1 MGDVAPFFG
10 GFGSI
15 VALLVWPPLYMN
27 TQIKTGVQYFI
38 KPQNCNNDFYGQGY
52 VPPAWNAL
60 FAADANT
67 LGPDGKNWW
76 IDGEVGWRLSMVKTA
91 ANAKK
96 ERQWRFGLC
105 PSYYGA
111 HSDINCLNFNPDDDG
126 EYPLATQVFE
136 DMDLVGYNTSKYTA
150 FGIPSAS
157 PFTAGVDRDSM
168 LTAFEDWVD
177 IGLKARKAVIE
188 DAWKILW
195 IPAIAL
201 IGPLCVVILE
211 KVRKKEGVEGGPI
224 CIFFCYVAL
233 AVGFSILMGNSWTV
247 LNRTAASPFA
257 KSENWAAM
265 FPYCESVTV
274 ATVYEQ
280 SSEKYETTEEKNN
293 NYVYWRNGLNF
304 YYVGI
309 VYAVLVA
316 FLGLPFLIA
325 FGGLLAGAFQFANGS
340 SSSSSS
346 GGNDD
351 EKKRYLESAKLA
363 STKNTNSLHGKD
375 LDAEYLVTRN
385 GSYFDVA
392 VNGEGEA
399 LVTVMKVNVGDLVQH
414 TKEGSFQYGIVT
426 GASVDEKKKY
436 LASGDPKYQA
446 KFTTFQIKW
455 LTEFDEVTGEESSY
469 TESVDWF
476 IPTELGIN
484 GNLKRL
490 SSKEER
496 DAFRAN
502 EEIIELMQR
511 SGDSPEASEVKD
523 KLPAALLWMRENC
536 VLMTQ
541 NMTAS
546 AKRDLAAGLYP
557 CDDRDEDEDEDAG
570 DEIPAS
576 NQV

>member
-1 MGDVAPFFG
+1 
-10 GFGSI
+10 
-15 VALLVWPPLYMN
+15 
-27 TQIKTGVQYFI
+27 
-38 KPQNCNNDFYGQGY
+38 
-52 VPPAWNAL
+52 
-60 FAADANT
+60 
-67 LGPDGKNWW
+67 
-76 IDGEVGWRLSMVKTA
+76 
-91 ANAKK
+91 
-96 ERQWRFGLC
+96 
-105 PSYYGA
+105 
-111 HSDINCLNFNPDDDG
+111 
-126 EYPLATQVFE
+126 
-136 DMDLVGYNTSKYTA
+136 
-150 FGIPSAS
+150 
-157 PFTAGVDRDSM
+157 
-168 LTAFEDWVD
+168 
-177 IGLKARKAVIE
+177 
-188 DAWKILW
+188 
-195 IPAIAL
+195 
-201 IGPLCVVILE
+201 
-211 KVRKKEGVEGGPI
+211 
-224 CIFFCYVAL
+224 
-233 AVGFSILMGNSWTV
+233 
-247 LNRTAASPFA
+247 
-257 KSENWAAM
+257 M
-265 FPYCESVTV
+265 FPYCETVTV

-280 SSEKYETTEEKNN
+280 ASEKFETTEERNN
-293 NYVYWRNGLNF
+293 NYVYWANGLNF

-316 FLGLPFLIA
+316 FLGLPFLA
-325 FGGLLAGAFQFANGS
+325 PLAACCAIFADGS
-340 SSSSSS
+340 TG

-351 EKKRYLESAKLA
+351 GNDNEKKRYLESAKFA

-375 LDAEYLVTRN
+375 LDAEYLVTM
-385 GSYFDVA
+385 GGYFDVA
-392 VNGEGEA
+392 VNSEGEA

-511 SGDSPEASEVKD
+511 SGDSPKASEVKD

-557 CDDRDEDEDEDAG
+557 CDDRDEDAG
-570 DEIPAS
+570 DKIPAS
-576 NQV
+576 DQV